1 MKKLLLLSATLFTL
15 LTYAGPKADIEAA
28 KKLFEAKKN
37 KEAVELL
44 KKSVLVKG
52 EEKEFEEINFFL
64 AKNVAQ
70 TAEEVVM
77 YLNRIVADKT
87 SKTDIAIASNRE
99 LLNRAKTDPERVR
112 LAEELNVRLD
122 GENPIVLGQL
132 AYLYDKVDNKVKY
145 DEIYNKAMKNSNEDF
160 KATFLYAITE
170 NMLVTGNANGIN
182 FANKIL
188 ALNKSAVSSEVYLL
202 LSDYYFDKMNNKR
215 KGEEYLLLSEKVAP
229 KSPEIL
235 YAIATRYLSINEK
248 VKGYN
253 YLLKVEKLLPNNSEV
268 VARLFVVSVDL
279 SKAKEEVKY
288 GTLLK
293 KLAKI
298 NNTNL
303 GTLLYNSDNLKGAEK
318 YYKLGL
324 KEKNAEANLG
334 LAYVEAAK
342 GNKALAIRYAEA
354 AHKAKVQGAETI
366 LNELKLMK

>member
-87 SKTDIAIASNRE
+87 SKTDISIASNRE

-188 ALNKSAVSSEVYLL
+188 ALNKPAVSSEVYLL

-279 SKAKEEVKY
+279 GKAKEEVKY

-342 GNKALAIRYAEA
+342 GNKALAIKYAEA